1 MKMLTMALCFLDE
14 DDNVVAKENFNV
26 TWKEKPEIESKVE
39 KVIILD
45 AVSGI
50 LINEVKSDID
60 RAVTELLH
68 KTWKD

>member
-1 MKMLTMALCFLDE
+1 MLTMALCFLDE

-39 KVIILD
+39 QVMILD